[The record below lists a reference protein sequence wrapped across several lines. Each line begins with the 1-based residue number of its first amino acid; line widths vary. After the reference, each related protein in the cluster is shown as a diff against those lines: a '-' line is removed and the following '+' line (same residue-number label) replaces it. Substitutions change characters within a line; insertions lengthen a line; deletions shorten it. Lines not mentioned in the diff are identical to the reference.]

1 MTDVDDDIEFPKE
14 LCVAVCGAA
23 HNREFMIA
31 VNDVKL
37 EDTIDNEPE
46 MPPNWDHWRELQ
58 LIEQALAEKKAAKN

>member
-23 HNREFMIA
+23 HDREFMIA

-37 EDTIDNEPE
+37 EDTIDRAGNATKSGPLERITI
-46 MPPNWDHWRELQ
+46 D
-58 LIEQALAEKKAAKN
+58 